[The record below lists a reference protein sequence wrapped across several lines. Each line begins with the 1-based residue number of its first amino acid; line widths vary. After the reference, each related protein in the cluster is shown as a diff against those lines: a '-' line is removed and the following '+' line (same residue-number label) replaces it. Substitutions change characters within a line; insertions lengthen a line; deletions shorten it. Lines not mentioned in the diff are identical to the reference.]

1 MLKSIESSSMSP
13 PSPPSLESQSRADQ
27 APSLRFRGLL
37 ANLPTLLIALALAL
51 VLRTWVA
58 EPRFIPSTSMAPTLH
73 IGDRLVVD
81 KLSYHWQPPRRGD
94 IVVFRPPQ
102 SLQKEGYDSHQ
113 AFIKRVIGEPGDTLQ
128 VIQGQVWLN
137 GQSLIEPYILEPPRY
152 QTPPLLVPPGSL
164 LVLGD
169 NRNNSNDSHVWGPL
183 PQENL
188 IGRARFRFWPL
199 HRWGWPD

>member
-1 MLKSIESSSMSP
+1 LAAI
-13 PSPPSLESQSRADQ
+13 
-27 APSLRFRGLL
+27 F
-37 ANLPTLLIALALAL
+37 ANLRILLIALVLAL

-81 KLSYHWQPPRRGD
+81 KLSYHWRSPRRGD

-128 VIQGQVWLN
+128 VIRGQVFLN
-137 GQSLIEPYILEPPRY
+137 GQPLIEPYILEPPRY
-152 QTPPLLVPPGSL
+152 QTSPLVVPPDSL
-164 LVLGD
+164 LVFGD

-183 PQENL
+183 PQKNL
-188 IGRARFRFWPL
+188 IGLARFRFWPL
-199 HRWGWPD
+199 HRWGFPG